1 MNKLNDGAWT
11 LYKSQ
16 DSTVLFDL
24 ERIKDWKNIFAGTV
38 GLQLYAEHEGHDC
51 IVLRWGDARFKKLSE
66 GFEADDLDEEPG
78 IDTWLYET
86 DPEDED
92 FKIWSVNSNK
102 IEG

>member
-1 MNKLNDGAWT
+1 M
-11 LYKSQ
+11 
-16 DSTVLFDL
+16 
-24 ERIKDWKNIFAGTV
+24 
-38 GLQLYAEHEGHDC
+38 
-51 IVLRWGDARFKKLSE
+51 LRWGDARFKKLSE

-102 IEG
+102 VVG